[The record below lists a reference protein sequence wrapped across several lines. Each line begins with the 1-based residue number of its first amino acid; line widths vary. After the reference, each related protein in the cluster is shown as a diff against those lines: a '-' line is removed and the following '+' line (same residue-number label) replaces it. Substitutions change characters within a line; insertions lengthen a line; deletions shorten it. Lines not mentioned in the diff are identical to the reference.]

1 MIIRQVSCLAVA
13 DLDDFRQTVS
23 LRIVKQLLASLL
35 SEEYKT
41 YELCQIH
48 TFIVKAGRDTAREFV
63 QATQRAPES
72 RGNVVSR
79 DLLTPPN
86 RASLAHARP
95 S

>member
-1 MIIRQVSCLAVA
+1 MIMRQVSCLAVA

-63 QATQRAPES
+63 QATQR

-86 RASLAHARP
+86 RHHASLAHARP